1 MPTEQNADLKAN
13 LEATELIRKA
23 RAAAT
28 PAGLLE
34 ELKSVTSSVS
44 QVETKLGTL
53 EPKVTQA
60 ETKLETLEPKVT
72 QLETKTQELDAQ
84 IKQYHQSEAV

>member
-53 EPKVTQA
+53 ETKVTQ
-60 ETKLETLEPKVT
+60 LEPKVT

-84 IKQYHQSEAV
+84 IKQYHPSEAV